1 VTLVR
6 DDGRLVPARLAPEA
20 RILAV
25 MPRPRDLTP
34 ADTSSYI
41 APGLGAALRAVHP
54 LVDEVV
60 TSHPPTD
67 AEIAAARERA
77 GSAELVVVGTIDAI
91 RDPAQVRLVETLAAT
106 GRQVVVAALRVP
118 FDIRVMPARVTQL
131 ATYSILPESLLA
143 LADVLVGRAE
153 PVGQLPVAPSPV
165 ARLAVPVS
173 T

>member
-1 VTLVR
+1 
-6 DDGRLVPARLAPEA
+6 
-20 RILAV
+20 
-25 MPRPRDLTP
+25 
-34 ADTSSYI
+34 
-41 APGLGAALRAVHP
+41 
-54 LVDEVV
+54 
-60 TSHPPTD
+60 
-67 AEIAAARERA
+67 
-77 GSAELVVVGTIDAI
+77 
-91 RDPAQVRLVETLAAT
+91 
-106 GRQVVVAALRVP
+106 VP